1 MHSTMRDTIKKYTD
15 FLAPDDGPTAKSAF
29 FVVRMIETKT
39 PGAPRYG
46 LKVTKR
52 VFKFAVHRNR
62 AKRLLRDW
70 IRFNDKLLL
79 PEYDYIFISRAAILG
94 SSRDDGREAMRKAL
108 AYLKKQYGTKKK

>member
-1 MHSTMRDTIKKYTD
+1 MRDTIKKHTD
-15 FLAPDDGPTAKSAF
+15 FLAPEDSPVAKSAF
-29 FVVRMIETKT
+29 FVVRTIPTKT

-70 IRFNDKLLL
+70 IRFNDTLML
-79 PEYDYIFISRAAILG
+79 PEYDYVFISRAAILTAT
-94 SSRDDGREAMRKAL
+94 RDDGREAMRKAL
-108 AYLKKQYGTKKK
+108 AYLKKQYGGKK